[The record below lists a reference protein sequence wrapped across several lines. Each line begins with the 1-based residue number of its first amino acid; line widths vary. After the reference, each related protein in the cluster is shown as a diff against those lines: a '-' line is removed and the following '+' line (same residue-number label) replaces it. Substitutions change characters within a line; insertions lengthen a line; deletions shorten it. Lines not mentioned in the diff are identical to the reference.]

1 MAEYALRQALE
12 EEGLADRVE
21 VASVGTSGW
30 EIGNPVDSRAGALLA
45 RHGLDAGSH
54 RARQMDAAELERADL
69 ILTLDHDHVGPV
81 QRLLGGEAGE
91 KVHMIRSFDPD
102 QPSDTGHR
110 DLSAL
115 ETAAALRSGDLDA
128 IEHTEGALSAARGP
142 GARVG
147 AFAHLLE
154 DLSLRQAETAA
165 RELEQA
171 RRTGA
176 LDQLAAERPLL
187 GVPLPIKDLTQIA
200 QQPFEAGSRTLR
212 GVIAEVTDGV
222 AQLLIDA
229 GTVTLG
235 KTTTPEFG
243 MPCYT
248 EPATGAPARTP
259 WDLRRTAGGSSGG
272 AAAAVAS
279 GIAPLAHGTDGGGSV
294 RIPAA
299 CCGIVGIKPTR
310 GLVSPG
316 PYSGEGMGLVTDG
329 MLARTVRD
337 AAAGL
342 DLIAGTRPGDFMPWP
357 RRGGSYLEACEEPQR
372 PLRIGVLTQPLAAE
386 TEVHPAALRGVDRAV
401 ELLDGL
407 GHETTAIPA
416 PFTAAQW
423 RSFMPL
429 WTVGAATIPLAPEQE
444 GELLELTRWLR
455 EQGRGYDGIQLAE
468 ALAGAQTIAR
478 RTGEAFAD
486 LDVVL
491 TPALS
496 GPPAHPEDLQLP
508 DGADD
513 FDAQCAFTPR
523 TSTWNMLGRAA
534 MSVPLHRESI
544 DGTELPF
551 GVHLG
556 ATRPGEE
563 ALLLALAAQL
573 EAHDPWPLVT
583 PPAVA

>member
-1 MAEYALRQALE
+1 MTA
-12 EEGLADRVE
+12 
-21 VASVGTSGW
+21 
-30 EIGNPVDSRAGALLA
+30 
-45 RHGLDAGSH
+45 
-54 RARQMDAAELERADL
+54 DAA
-69 ILTLDHDHVGPV
+69 
-81 QRLLGGEAGE
+81 
-91 KVHMIRSFDPD
+91 
-102 QPSDTGHR
+102 HR
-110 DLSAL
+110 TRGAL
-115 ETAAALRSGDLDA
+115 ETASALRSGELDA
-128 IEHTEGALSAARGP
+128 VEHTEQALSAAREQGP
-142 GARVG
+142 RLG
-147 AFAHLLE
+147 AFAHLVE
-154 DLSLRQAETAA
+154 EASRRQADVAA

-171 RRTGA
+171 RRAGTLG
-176 LDQLAAERPLL
+176 QLAADRPLL

-200 QQPFEAGSRTLR
+200 GEPFEAGSLTLR
-212 GVIAEVTDGV
+212 GNLAEVTDGV

-229 GTVTLG
+229 GTITLG

-248 EPATGAPARTP
+248 EPATGDPARTP

-310 GLVSPG
+310 GLISPG

-357 RRGGSYLEACEEPQR
+357 RRSGSYLQACEEPMR
-372 PLRIGVLTQPLAAE
+372 GPLRIGVLTQPLAAE
-386 TEVHPAALRGVDRAV
+386 TEVHPAALRGVERAV
-401 ELLDGL
+401 SLLESL
-407 GHETTAIPA
+407 GHETAAIPA
-416 PFTAAQW
+416 PFTAQQW

-429 WTVGAATIPLAPEQE
+429 WTVGAASIPLAPEQE
-444 GELLELTRWLR
+444 GDLLELTRWLR
-455 EQGRGYDGIQLAE
+455 EQGKGYDGIQLAE
-468 ALAGAQTIAR
+468 AFAGVQAIAR
-478 RTGEAFAD
+478 STGEAFAD

-496 GPPAHPEDLQLP
+496 GPPAFPEHLQLAH
-508 DGADD
+508 GADD
-513 FDAQCAFTPR
+513 FDAQCAFTPW

-551 GVHLG
+551 GVQLG
-556 ATRPGEE
+556 ATRPGDE
-563 ALLLALAAQL
+563 AVLLALAAQL

-583 PPAVA
+583 RSAAA

>member
-1 MAEYALRQALE
+1 MTAP
-12 EEGLADRVE
+12 GAD
-21 VASVGTSGW
+21 
-30 EIGNPVDSRAGALLA
+30 GA
-45 RHGLDAGSH
+45 
-54 RARQMDAAELERADL
+54 
-69 ILTLDHDHVGPV
+69 
-81 QRLLGGEAGE
+81 
-91 KVHMIRSFDPD
+91 
-102 QPSDTGHR
+102 
-110 DLSAL
+110 LSAL
-115 ETAAALRSGDLDA
+115 DTAAALRSGQLDA
-128 IEHTEGALSAARGP
+128 VEHSEQALSASRELGD
-142 GARVG
+142 RVG

-154 DLSLRQAETAA
+154 ELSRSQAEAA
-165 RELEQA
+165 AAQLEEARRAGTLEQ
-171 RRTGA
+171 
-176 LDQLAAERPLL
+176 LATDRPLL

-200 QQPFEAGSRTLR
+200 GEPFEAGSLALQRN
-212 GVIAEVTDGV
+212 IAEVTDGV

-229 GTVTLG
+229 GTITLG

-342 DLIAGTRPGDFMPWP
+342 DLIAGATPGDFMPWP
-357 RRGGSYLEACEEPQR
+357 RRSGTYLEACEQQLP
-372 PLRIGVLTQPLAAE
+372 PLRIGVLTQPLASE
-386 TEVHPAALRGVDRAV
+386 TEVHPAALRGLERAV
-401 ELLDGL
+401 TLLEGL

-416 PFTAAQW
+416 PFTARQW

-429 WTVGAATIPLAPEQE
+429 WTVGAATIPLAPEQD
-444 GELLELTRWLR
+444 GQLLELTRWLR

-468 ALAGAQTIAR
+468 AFAGVQTIVR
-478 RTGEAFAD
+478 RTGQAFAD

-491 TPALS
+491 TPTLS
-496 GPPAHPEDLQLP
+496 GPPAFPEDLQLT
-508 DGADD
+508 DGAED
-513 FDAQCAFTPR
+513 FDAQCDFTPW
-523 TSTWNMLGRAA
+523 TSTWNMLGCAA

-544 DGTELPF
+544 DGIQLPF
-551 GVHLG
+551 GVQLG
-556 ATRPGEE
+556 ATRPGKE

-573 EAHDPWPLVT
+573 EVHDPWPLVT
-583 PPAVA
+583 RPAAA